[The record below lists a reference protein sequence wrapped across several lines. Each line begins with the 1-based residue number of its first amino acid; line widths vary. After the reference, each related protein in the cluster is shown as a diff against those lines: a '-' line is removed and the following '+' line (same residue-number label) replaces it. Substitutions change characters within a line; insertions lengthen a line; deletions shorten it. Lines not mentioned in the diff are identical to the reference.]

1 MHSYAITARYYI
13 HQSLQCLDAEKL
25 EALLSVLCDAL
36 PEPQEQFS
44 EPMDRDERARVK
56 AEFELDDLQMAV
68 AVRWAPI
75 ERTKRK
81 EAAEKANTESEEGKP
96 PPLSEEA
103 APPAISEEAAPPAI
117 SEEAA
122 PQLTSE

>member
-1 MHSYAITARYYI
+1 MTDLTACCGI
-13 HQSLQCLDAEKL
+13 NQSLQSLDAEKL

-44 EPMDRDERARVK
+44 EPMDRDERARIK

-81 EAAEKANTESEEGKP
+81 EASEKAATEDGEGKP

-103 APPAISEEAAPPAI
+103 NPPALSEGAVPLP
-117 SEEAA
+117 
-122 PQLTSE
+122 TSE